1 MRRRWIG
8 APAVALA
15 AVLALAGCTPP
26 APEATAW
33 QGTVQTLASQA
44 SGGDYASA
52 SATLDQLEA
61 DVIAQRDA
69 GTISADKA
77 TAILSRIA
85 TVRADLASLAPSPSP
100 SPEPTAEQSPEPT
113 VADTPEPTQDTVVDE
128 GPSQQEQPSEDKDKG
143 PGNPGKGGG
152 GKGGK
157 GESTG
162 PGGPG
167 KKDG

>member
-8 APAVALA
+8 VPVVALA
-15 AVLALAGCTPP
+15 AVVALAGCTPP

-61 DVIAQRDA
+61 DVVAERDA
-69 GTISADKA
+69 GTISPDEAA
-77 TAILSRIA
+77 AILSRIA
-85 TVRADLASLAPSPSP
+85 TVRADLASLTPN
-100 SPEPTAEQSPEPT
+100 PEPTTVQTPEPT
-113 VADTPEPTQDTVVDE
+113 VADTPEPAQDTVVDE
-128 GPSQQEQPSEDKDKG
+128 GPSQQQQPPQNDDKG

-157 GESTG
+157 DDSTG

>member
-8 APAVALA
+8 VPVVALA
-15 AVLALAGCTPP
+15 VVVALAGCTLP
-26 APEATAW
+26 APETTAW

-61 DVIAQRDA
+61 DVVAQRDA
-69 GTISADKA
+69 GTISADEA
-77 TAILSRIA
+77 TAILSRIE
-85 TVRADLASLAPSPSP
+85 TVRADLASLNPAP
-100 SPEPTAEQSPEPT
+100 SPEPTTEQTPEPT
-113 VADTPEPTQDTVVDE
+113 VADTPEPAQDTVVDD
-128 GPSQQEQPSEDKDKG
+128 GPSQQEQPPQNDDKG

-157 GESTG
+157 DDSTG

>member
-8 APAVALA
+8 VPVVALV
-15 AVLALAGCTPP
+15 AVVALAGCTPP
-26 APEATAW
+26 APETTAW

-69 GTISADKA
+69 GMISPDEAA
-77 TAILSRIA
+77 AILSRIA
-85 TVRADLASLAPSPSP
+85 TVRADLASLTPN
-100 SPEPTAEQSPEPT
+100 PEPTTVQTPEPT
-113 VADTPEPTQDTVVDE
+113 VADTPEPAQDTVVDE
-128 GPSQQEQPSEDKDKG
+128 GPSQQQQPPQNDDKG

-157 GESTG
+157 DDSTG

>member
-8 APAVALA
+8 VPVVALA
-15 AVLALAGCTPP
+15 VVVALAGCTQP
-26 APEATAW
+26 APETTAW

-69 GTISADKA
+69 GTISPDEA

-85 TVRADLASLAPSPSP
+85 TVRADLVSLAPSP
-100 SPEPTAEQSPEPT
+100 SPEPT
-113 VADTPEPTQDTVVDE
+113 VADTPEPTQDTVVDD
-128 GPSQQEQPSEDKDKG
+128 GPSQQEQPPQNDDKG